1 MDQPTQHDGGEAGG
15 DQAQAASYC
24 VFHPEVETGLS
35 CSRCDRP
42 ICVRCMVQA
51 PVGIRCRDCA
61 NVQRLPTFDVGPSFY
76 VRASLVG
83 GAVAVVSGFAWGL
96 LVHLFPSA
104 PMAGFLALAV
114 GYAVGESIS
123 VATNR
128 KRGNGLMMLAGSY
141 VVLSLLSASII
152 DSSIFGLLFRSYS
165 FIPLLMLLLGG
176 YIAVRRVR

>member
-1 MDQPTQHDGGEAGG
+1 MHQPAQHDEGEAAG

-24 VFHPEVETGLS
+24 AFHPGVETGLT

-51 PVGIRCRDCA
+51 PVGIRCRECA
-61 NVQRLPTFDVGPSFY
+61 NVQRMPTFDVSPSFY

-83 GAVAVVSGFAWGL
+83 GTVAVASGLIWGF
-96 LVHLFPSA
+96 LVAAFPSP

-123 VATNR
+123 IATNR
-128 KRGNGLMMLAGSY
+128 KRGNGLMLLAGSY

-152 DSSIFGLLFRSYS
+152 HSGIFGLLFVSYS
-165 FIPLLMLLLGG
+165 FLPLLMLLLAG